1 MSLITYIPEDESS
14 LINEELV
21 PQFLG
26 LWVKMYKE
34 GVRADLGKRAMAVA
48 LFKTCPHLNETKHLS
63 ENKIFLDL
71 CKDIGVVINKYCEK
85 GLHYSQISASLE
97 YQITNI
103 IGTRCEAKNND

>member
-1 MSLITYIPEDESS
+1 MSIITHIPKNASS
-14 LINEELV
+14 IIHEELV

-34 GVRADLGKRAMAVA
+34 GIPADLGKRAMAVA
-48 LFKTCPHLNETKHLS
+48 LFKTYPYLKETQHLS

-71 CKDIGVVINKYCEK
+71 CQEIGVIITKYYEK
-85 GLHYSQISASLE
+85 GLHYSQISVSLE

-103 IGTRCEAKNND
+103 LGTRYEEKKDD